1 MTSLTAFDHVIH
13 CMVDYDLN
21 NNYSVGKK
29 LCNAE
34 NILITCIS
42 CPLMQYQA
50 YTHLTLW
57 ACLVIVNLLNSMH
70 SRHDIIYSV

>member
-1 MTSLTAFDHVIH
+1 MIH
-13 CMVDYDLN
+13 FMMDYFLN
-21 NNYSVGKK
+21 NNYNSVGKH

-34 NILITCIS
+34 NILITCMS

-57 ACLVIVNLLNSMH
+57 ACLVIVSLLNSMH
-70 SRHDIIYSV
+70 SRHDITYSV